1 MNGDF
6 FKGLYALFLM
16 NNQTSLRFSAHNRSE
31 ISTEE
36 VFTIKELKG
45 KYPKLWMK
53 SQGDYQVFINF
64 CLEKWG
70 DEIESPWNVVS
81 YCLE

>member
-1 MNGDF
+1 
-6 FKGLYALFLM
+6 M
-16 NNQTSLRFSAHNRSE
+16 NNQTNLRFMAHNRSE

-36 VFTIKELKG
+36 VFTVRELKE
-45 KYPKLWMK
+45 KYPKLWLK

-70 DEIESPWNVVS
+70 DEIEFPWNVVT
-81 YCLE
+81 YCLD

>member
-1 MNGDF
+1 MKNSTII
-6 FKGLYALFLM
+6 KLIAL
-16 NNQTSLRFSAHNRSE
+16 NRQVTVSE
-31 ISTEE
+31 ET
-36 VFTIKELKG
+36 FTVKELKR

-70 DEIESPWNVVS
+70 NEIESPWNVVS

>member
-1 MNGDF
+1 MENSTII
-6 FKGLYALFLM
+6 KLIAL
-16 NNQTSLRFSAHNRSE
+16 NRQVTVSE
-31 ISTEE
+31 ET
-36 VFTIKELKG
+36 FTVKELKG

-70 DEIESPWNVVS
+70 NEIESTWNVVS